1 MVEKKVT
8 KIQWTRKAK
17 RRLKD
22 FKSYYKENASEIVA
36 NRIVTNIAVSVSNLY
51 IYPNMGQVEPY
62 LENFSET
69 YRYLVEGKYKIIYK
83 QKGSTIYIMTVFDCR
98 QDLSK
103 LLVDIL

>member
-22 FKSYYKENASEIVA
+22 IKSYYKENASEIVA

-69 YRYLVEGKYKIIYK
+69 YRYRKRYEKEECKKTNVSCSGVSLYG
-83 QKGSTIYIMTVFDCR
+83 
-98 QDLSK
+98 
-103 LLVDIL
+103 